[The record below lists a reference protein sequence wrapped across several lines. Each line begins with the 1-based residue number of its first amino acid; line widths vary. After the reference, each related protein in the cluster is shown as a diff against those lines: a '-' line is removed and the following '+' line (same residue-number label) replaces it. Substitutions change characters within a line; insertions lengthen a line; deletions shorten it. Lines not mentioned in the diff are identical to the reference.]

1 MSKQI
6 EKIMAKHPNVFQSVS
21 YEGNG
26 IDSWGIPMG
35 DGTWLYMEAGWYC
48 GRSDTGS
55 IHEHTIAEVIDCW
68 KGAYQDKQRWDDEHP
83 EECNNEERE
92 KMWRGD
98 YDLTGGKK

>member
-6 EKIMAKHPNVFQSVS
+6 QKLIEKHPNVFQSVS

-26 IDSWGIPMG
+26 RDECGIPFG

-48 GRSDTGS
+48 SRSDCGS

-68 KGAYQDKQRWDDEHP
+68 KHAYQDKQRWDDEHP
-83 EECNNEERE
+83 QACNDEDRE

-98 YDLTGGKK
+98 YDLVGGKK